1 MNKKLALVFLIIS
14 FLVIGGAFEK
24 ATARELRSGMDL
36 LEICTK
42 NLPFEEGKK
51 IDYHSMGHCQGF
63 VEGVSGA
70 LSNQILREE
79 LYQLSGTPL
88 SQRKFCIPEDITVGR
103 FNGSLAGWLL
113 KDYKKNGDKALRFGA
128 SRNVARA
135 LLDLFPCK
143 DLDKSFDTLTE
154 PDKWGLDKYK

>member
-1 MNKKLALVFLIIS
+1 MNKKLALAFLIIS

-24 ATARELRSGMDL
+24 AAARELRSGMDL
-36 LEICTK
+36 LKICTK
-42 NLPFEEGKK
+42 NLPFEVGKK

-70 LSNQILREE
+70 LSYQILREE
-79 LYQLSGTPL
+79 LYQQFKAPL
-88 SQRKFCIPEDITVGR
+88 PPRKFCIPEDITAGR
-103 FNGSLAGWLL
+103 FNGTLAGCLQ

-128 SRNVARA
+128 SRNIIRA

-143 DLDKSFDTLTE
+143 ELDKSLDTPTE
-154 PDKWGLDKYK
+154 DDGY